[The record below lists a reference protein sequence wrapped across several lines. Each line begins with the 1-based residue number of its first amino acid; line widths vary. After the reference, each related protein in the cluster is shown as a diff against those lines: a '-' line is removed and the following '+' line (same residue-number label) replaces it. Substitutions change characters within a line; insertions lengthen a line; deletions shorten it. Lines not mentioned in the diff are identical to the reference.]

1 VLRLGCLLALPGVP
15 RGESSGVCGLSERMV
30 RKDRAP
36 LDVAVAELAERQ
48 FGVVSLAQLRALGLG
63 SRAVQQRASVGRLR
77 RLHRGVYAVGHRVLR
92 REGRWLAAVLAC
104 GEGAVLSHRS
114 AAAHWELLGSAAAK
128 IDVTAPVT
136 RAGLPGI
143 RLHRSRSLDARDTTH
158 HEGIPITTVPRTLLD
173 LAATVQPHRLE
184 RALAQ
189 AERLQLYDHRAIQSV
204 LARANGHR
212 GTGALATATAREDP
226 KWTASE
232 FEAWFLTVIREAGL
246 PEPMVNSSLTA
257 PDHPRLDP
265 DFCWPTHH
273 LIVETDGWETHRT
286 RAAFQADRRR
296 DAALQADGWRV
307 VRFTWH
313 EPRAT
318 IQRRLQ
324 ALLHH

>member
-1 VLRLGCLLALPGVP
+1 VGC
-15 RGESSGVCGLSERMV
+15 LSERMV
-30 RKDRAP
+30 RKDSPP
-36 LDVAVAELAERQ
+36 LDVAAELA
-48 FGVVSLAQLRALGLG
+48 
-63 SRAVQQRASVGRLR
+63 
-77 RLHRGVYAVGHRVLR
+77 
-92 REGRWLAAVLAC
+92 AAVLAC

-114 AAAHWELLGSAAAK
+114 AASHWGLLASQAAL
-128 IDVTAPVT
+128 IDVTAT
-136 RAGLPGI
+136 RSRTGAPGV

-189 AERLQLYDHRAIQSV
+189 AERLQLYDHRAIESV
-204 LARANGHR
+204 LARANGHQ
-212 GTGALATATAREDP
+212 GTAALTRASSREDP

-232 FEAWFLTVIREAGL
+232 FEAWFLAVVREAGL
-246 PEPMVNSSLTA
+246 PEPMVNSALTA
-257 PDHPRLDP
+257 PDHPRLKP
-265 DFCWPTHH
+265 DFCWPTHR
-273 LIVETDGWETHRT
+273 LIVETDGWDTHRT

-324 ALLHH
+324 ALLPG